1 MKTSIKL
8 LLVFVGIVGL
18 LMLASDVVLWAYFK
32 KGINGDGQKLRFGR
46 WEDKVVALRPFKAI
60 VLKTDYD
67 APLRVYASDKY
78 SLNYPGFDS
87 SKVRYSQ
94 EGDTL
99 YVSTGE
105 GEVVKVNC
113 PPVQFIRVVN
123 GNSHLMLFHFS
134 QPSLLLEASDDCEVV
149 LTQLNIKQLYFK
161 GGKFNK
167 ISAFDVGNIDS
178 MNIQLGW
185 YGSVDLNDMT
195 VGSLTIKADSL
206 KQLSLNGAAAAG
218 LKRLQYP

>member
-1 MKTSIKL
+1 MKTSIKM

-60 VLKTDYD
+60 VLKTAYN
-67 APLRVYASDKY
+67 APLRVHASGKY
-78 SLNYPGFDS
+78 SLDYPGFDS

-105 GEVVKVNC
+105 DEAVNVYC
-113 PPVQFIRVVN
+113 PPVRFIRVAS
-123 GNSHLMLFHFS
+123 GNSHLMLFNFS
-134 QPSLLLEASDDCEVV
+134 QPSLLLEALDDCEVN
-149 LTQLNIKQLYFK
+149 LTNLNIKQLYYK
-161 GGKFNK
+161 GGKNNE
-167 ISAFDVGNIDS
+167 ISAFEEGNIDS

-185 YGSVDLNDMT
+185 YGSVSFDDMT

-206 KQLSLNGAAAAG
+206 KQLNLSGAAAAG
-218 LKRLQYP
+218 LKRIQYP